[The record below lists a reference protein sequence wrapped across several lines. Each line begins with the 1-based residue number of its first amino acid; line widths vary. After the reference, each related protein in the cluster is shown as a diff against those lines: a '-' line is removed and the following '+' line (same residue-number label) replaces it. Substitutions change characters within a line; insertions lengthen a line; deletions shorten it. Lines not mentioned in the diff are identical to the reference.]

1 MSEDGPGDSGELSIY
16 RENTALQ
23 MLRAEVREIER
34 TKKSLEHQVSELERQ
49 RLNMQGTIIWFEHTG
64 YGKMAP
70 AAWVKALLSI
80 FGWSAAL
87 GLVSG
92 LLLLFSIHWGIG
104 IAIIVFGVLAFAA
117 WAFLFFRTL
126 PRA

>member
-1 MSEDGPGDSGELSIY
+1 MSEDGLNDSGEPSIY

-34 TKKSLEHQVSELERQ
+34 TKKSLEHQISELERQ
-49 RLNMQGTIIWFEHTG
+49 RLNTQGTIIWFEHTG

-104 IAIIVFGVLAFAA
+104 IAIIVFGVLSFAV
-117 WAFLFFRTL
+117 WALLFFRTL